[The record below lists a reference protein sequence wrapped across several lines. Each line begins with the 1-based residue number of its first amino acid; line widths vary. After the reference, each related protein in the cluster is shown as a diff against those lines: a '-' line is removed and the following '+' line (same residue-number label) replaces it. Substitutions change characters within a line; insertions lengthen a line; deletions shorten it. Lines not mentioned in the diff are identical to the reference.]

1 MINIIVPLDFSQ
13 TSFNAAHYAANMYKG
28 RADVTLILYHF
39 YTHGEDVHMA
49 KSYLTSLQ
57 EELGRMGSNIETE
70 LESGERFIDSLAAF
84 AHVTRAYMVVMGLT
98 GKTPQAQRFSGSNT
112 LSMSEKGICPV
123 LIVPEAAVYKGISNA
138 LITSELKFV
147 EETPCLLTVKR
158 VLQYFKPSL
167 HILNVDS
174 KHYISL
180 SEECSAEK
188 DKMEALMAEFN
199 PEFYFMNLYD
209 FHESVDVF
217 ATDYNIDMI
226 IISPKYHDF
235 FGKLFKTL
243 HTKKL
248 IYQSNVP
255 VLAVH
260 E

>member
-1 MINIIVPLDFSQ
+1 MINIIIPLDFSQ

-39 YTHGEDVHMA
+39 YIHGEDTQMA
-49 KSYLTSLQ
+49 RNYLTSLQ
-57 EELGRMGSNIETE
+57 EELGRMGSAIEIE

-84 AHVTRAYMVVMGLT
+84 AHVKRAYMIVMGLT
-98 GKTPQAQRFSGSNT
+98 GRTPMAQRFSGSNT
-112 LSMSEKGICPV
+112 LLMSEKEVCPV
-123 LIVPEAAVYKGISNA
+123 LIIPEGAAFTGISNA

-158 VLQYFKPSL
+158 VLEYFKPAL

-174 KHYISL
+174 KHYIEL
-180 SEECSAEK
+180 TEEYKAEK
-188 DKMEALMAEFN
+188 DKMEALMAEFD
-199 PEFYFMNLYD
+199 PEFYFMDLYD
-209 FHESVDVF
+209 FHESVDAF
-217 ATDYNIDMI
+217 ATDNNIDLI
-226 IISPKYHDF
+226 IIAPKYHDF

-248 IYQSNVP
+248 IYQSKVP